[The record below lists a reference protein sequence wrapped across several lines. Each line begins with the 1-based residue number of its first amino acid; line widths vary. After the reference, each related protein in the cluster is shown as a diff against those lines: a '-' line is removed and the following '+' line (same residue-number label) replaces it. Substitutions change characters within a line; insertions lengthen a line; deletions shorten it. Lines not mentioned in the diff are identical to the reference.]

1 MLAYTQE
8 TTDLVTFTEEILNPL
23 MSSVTFIYTLKTS
36 EKRRFS
42 DVFRGYKN
50 VTLDINGLMENFI
63 FCPVTDILDIA
74 NPTAIGAVMAPT
86 KSIRRNKSFLLTT
99 LHHCYKLQHFN
110 LLLSI
115 FFQLDQSNLQ

>member
-23 MSSVTFIYTLKTS
+23 ISSVTFIYPLKTS
-36 EKRRFS
+36 EKGRFS

-63 FCPVTDILDIA
+63 FCAVTDTLDIA
-74 NPTAIGAVMAPT
+74 NPTAIAAVMAPT

-99 LHHCYKLQHFN
+99 LDHCYKLQHSN

-115 FFQLDQSNLQ
+115 NQICNSPK